1 MQGASTW
8 LGGGLNFDS
17 VAGERKVAQRKFR
30 GWNGSGRAAEIVPRT
45 EWKTRICL
53 AQADSLISLKFSRD
67 AKTKLN

>member
-30 GWNGSGRAAEIVPRT
+30 GRNGSGRAAEIVPRT
-45 EWKTRICL
+45 E
-53 AQADSLISLKFSRD
+53 
-67 AKTKLN
+67 